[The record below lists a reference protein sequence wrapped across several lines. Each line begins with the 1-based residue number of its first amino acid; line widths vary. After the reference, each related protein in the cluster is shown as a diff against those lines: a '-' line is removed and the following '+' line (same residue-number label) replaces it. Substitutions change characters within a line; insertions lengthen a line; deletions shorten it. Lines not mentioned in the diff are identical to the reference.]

1 MFGGLRPRMR
11 CWTCAAAIFVSATL
25 LTLSLRRLEWT
36 AFWSALQGANPLG
49 LLLAWGIFGASLF
62 FASWRWHLMLR
73 IGGNAVHPG
82 ASVRSALIGHCAH
95 TFLFGAMGGDVAK
108 AWIYA
113 RWHQLKSAEVLVA
126 APLDRLMALV
136 GAIAFGLLT
145 LGLGIFSGGFEPLC
159 DDRSLLLPAVWILGV
174 TGIAVLTAPAVFRW
188 SGTRFQSLDSF
199 RKTLRQNAAKLL
211 RDKSALFQSG
221 LAAFG
226 VHACLSFT
234 MAVCLASVSDAEI
247 PWLEALWLFPV
258 ISMISGLSIGVG
270 GAGWREGSA
279 LVLLGF
285 FGIPAEDAVAAALF
299 NLIIGFA
306 WCAVG
311 FAIWRRGEA
320 QLMMAKSKTLPRT
333 ISVVIPTWNEADSLA
348 ATVRSAKC
356 LPEVKEILLADS
368 GSEDRT
374 LEIGRLL
381 GCRVFQTMKGRGIQM
396 REAARRASGD
406 VVLLLHA
413 DTVLPKDGGRLLL
426 NVFRDQRVVGGGF
439 WKRFDRP
446 SVWTWGSRFRCLI
459 RLYPGGLVLGDQAMF
474 IRRTVLETLGGVP
487 PLPLMEEFELCRRLN
502 QTGRLALADGTVV
515 TSARKFR
522 QLGAWKT
529 YWLMWRVT
537 FGYYLGTPVHK
548 LAEIYSR
555 K

>member
-1 MFGGLRPRMR
+1 MFRRPRKWR
-11 CWTCAAAIFVSATL
+11 WTCAAAIFVSAAL
-25 LTLSLRRLEWT
+25 LTLSLRRLELT
-36 AFWSALQGANPLG
+36 VFWSALQGANPLG
-49 LLLAWGIFGASLF
+49 LLLALGIFGAGLF

-95 TFLFGAMGGDVAK
+95 TFLFGAAGGDVAK
-108 AWIYA
+108 SWIYA
-113 RWHQLKSAEVLVA
+113 RWHRFQGAEVLGA
-126 APLDRLMALV
+126 APLDRLAALA

-145 LGLGIFSGGFEPLC
+145 MVLGIFSGGFEPLRE
-159 DDRSLLLPAVWILGV
+159 RSLLLAAVWILGV
-174 TGIAVLTAPAVFRW
+174 TGIALLTALAVSQWR
-188 SGTRFQSLDSF
+188 GTRFQSLDRF
-199 RKTLRQNAAKLL
+199 RKTLRQSGAKLL
-211 RDKSALFQSG
+211 RDPSALFKSG

-234 MAVCLASVSDAEI
+234 MAVCLASVSESEI
-247 PWLEALWLFPV
+247 PWLSVLWLFPI
-258 ISMISGLSIGVG
+258 ISMISGLPIGVG

-285 FGIPAEDAVAAALF
+285 FGVPAEDAVAAALF
-299 NLIIGFA
+299 NLAIGFA

-311 FAIWRRGEA
+311 FATWRRGEA
-320 QLMMAKSKTLPRT
+320 RLAAAKSRTLPRT

-348 ATVRSAKC
+348 ETVRSAKC
-356 LPEVKEILLADS
+356 LPEVREILLADG
-368 GSEDRT
+368 GSEDKTR
-374 LEIGRLL
+374 EIGRSL
-381 GCRVFQTMKGRGIQM
+381 GCRVFQTAKGRGTQM
-396 REAARRASGD
+396 REAAQSACGD

-426 NVFRDQRVVGGGF
+426 NVFRDQQVVGGGF

-459 RLYPGGLVLGDQAMF
+459 RLYPGGRVMGDQAMF
-474 IRRTVLETLGGVP
+474 VRREALETLGGVP
-487 PLPLMEEFELCRRLN
+487 DLPLMEEFELCRRLSR
-502 QTGRLALADGTVV
+502 TGRLALADGTVV

-522 QLGAWKT
+522 KLGALKT
-529 YWLMWRVT
+529 YWLMWRIT
-537 FGYYLGTPVHK
+537 IRYYLGTPVQK
-548 LAEIYSR
+548 LAEIYSG

>member
-1 MFGGLRPRMR
+1 MR
-11 CWTCAAAIFVSATL
+11 CWTCAAAIFVSAAL

-49 LLLAWGIFGASLF
+49 LLLALGIFGASLF

-73 IGGNAVHPG
+73 IGGNVVHPG

-95 TFLFGAMGGDVAK
+95 TFLFGAVGGDVAK

-113 RWHQLKSAEVLVA
+113 RWHQLKGVEVLGA
-126 APLDRLMALV
+126 APLDRLTALT

-145 LGLGIFSGGFEPLC
+145 MGLGFFSGGFEPFRDL
-159 DDRSLLLPAVWILGV
+159 SLPLPAVWILGV
-174 TGIAVLTAPAVFRW
+174 MGIVVFTVLVVSRW
-188 SGTRFQSLDSF
+188 GGKRFQSLDSF
-199 RKTLRQNAAKLL
+199 RKTLRQSGAKLL
-211 RDKSALFQSG
+211 RDKNALFKSG

-226 VHACLSFT
+226 GHACLSFT
-234 MAVCLASVSDAEI
+234 MAVCLASVSESEI
-247 PWLEALWLFPV
+247 PWLSALWLFPV
-258 ISMISGLSIGVG
+258 ISMISGLPIGVG

-299 NLIIGFA
+299 NLMIGFA

-311 FAIWRRGEA
+311 FGIWRRGEA
-320 QLMMAKSKTLPRT
+320 RLAAAKSKTLPRT

-348 ATVRSAKC
+348 ETVRSAKC
-356 LPEVKEILLADS
+356 LPEVKEILLADG
-368 GSEDRT
+368 GSKDRT
-374 LEIGRLL
+374 MEIGKSM
-381 GCRVFQTMKGRGIQM
+381 GCRVFQTKKGRGIQM

-426 NVFRDQRVVGGGF
+426 NVFRDRRVVGGGF

-446 SVWTWGSRFRCLI
+446 SVWTWGLRFRCLI

-474 IRRTVLETLGGVP
+474 VRRTVLETLGGVP
-487 PLPLMEEFELCRRLN
+487 DIPLMEEFELCRRLN
-502 QTGRLALADGTVV
+502 RTGRLALADGTVV
-515 TSARKFR
+515 TSARKFH

-537 FGYYLGTPVHK
+537 VCYYLGTPVHK
-548 LAEIYSR
+548 LAKIYSQ

>member
-1 MFGGLRPRMR
+1 MGR
-11 CWTCAAAIFVSATL
+11 WTRAAAIFVSAAL
-25 LTLSLRRLEWT
+25 LTLTLHRLEPT
-36 AFWSALQGANPLG
+36 AFWSTLQGANPLG
-49 LLLAWGIFGASLF
+49 LLLALGIFGASLF

-95 TFLFGAMGGDVAK
+95 TFLFGAVGGDVAK
-108 AWIYA
+108 SWIYA
-113 RWHQLKSAEVLVA
+113 RWYQLKSAEVLGA
-126 APLDRLMALV
+126 APLDRLMALA

-145 LGLGIFSGGFEPLC
+145 MGLGIFSGGFEPLR
-159 DDRSLLLPAVWILGV
+159 DHSLLLPAVWILGV
-174 TGIAVLTAPAVFRW
+174 MGIVVLTALAVSRW
-188 SGTRFQSLDSF
+188 RGTRFQSLDRF
-199 RKTLRQNAAKLL
+199 RKTLRQSGAKLL
-211 RDKSALFQSG
+211 RDRSALFKSG

-226 VHACLSFT
+226 GHACLSFT
-234 MAVCLASVSDAEI
+234 MAVCLASVSEAEI
-247 PWLEALWLFPV
+247 PWLSALWLFPI
-258 ISMISGLSIGVG
+258 ISMISGLPIGVG

-279 LVLLGF
+279 LILLGF

-299 NLIIGFA
+299 NLMIGFA

-320 QLMMAKSKTLPRT
+320 ELAPMKSKTLPQT

-348 ATVRSAKC
+348 ETVRSAQC
-356 LPEVKEILLADS
+356 LPEVKEILLADG
-368 GSEDRT
+368 GSEDKT
-374 LEIGRLL
+374 LEIGRSL
-381 GCRVFQTMKGRGIQM
+381 GCRIFQTAKGRGTQM

-413 DTVLPKDGGRLLL
+413 DTALPKDGGRLLL
-426 NVFRDQRVVGGGF
+426 NVFRDRRVVGGGF
-439 WKRFDRP
+439 WKRFDRS

-474 IRRTVLETLGGVP
+474 VRRTVLETLGGVP
-487 PLPLMEEFELCRRLN
+487 DIPLMEEFELCRRLN

-515 TSARKFR
+515 TSARKFHK
-522 QLGAWKT
+522 LGAWKT
-529 YWLMWRVT
+529 YWLMGRVT
-537 FGYYLGTPVHK
+537 VCYYLGTPVHK
-548 LAEIYSR
+548 LAEIYSG

>member
-1 MFGGLRPRMR
+1 MWR
-11 CWTCAAAIFVSATL
+11 WTRAAAIFVSAAL
-25 LTLSLRRLEWT
+25 LTLSISWLDPT

-49 LLLAWGIFGASLF
+49 LLLALGIFGASLF

-95 TFLFGAMGGDVAK
+95 TFLFGAVGGDVAK
-108 AWIYA
+108 SWIYA
-113 RWHQLKSAEVLVA
+113 RWYRLKSAEVLGA
-126 APLDRLMALV
+126 APLDRLMALA

-145 LGLGIFSGGFEPLC
+145 MGLGIFSGGFAPLR
-159 DDRSLLLPAVWILGV
+159 DRSLLLPVVWILGV
-174 TGIAVLTAPAVFRW
+174 AGIAALTVLAVSQWR
-188 SGTRFQSLDSF
+188 GTRFQSLDRF
-199 RKTLRQNAAKLL
+199 RKTLRQSGAKLW
-211 RDKSALFQSG
+211 RDRSALFQSG

-234 MAVCLASVSDAEI
+234 MAVCLASVSEAEI
-247 PWLEALWLFPV
+247 PWLSALWLFPV
-258 ISMISGLSIGVG
+258 ISMISGLPIGVG

-299 NLIIGFA
+299 NLMIGFA

-311 FAIWRRGEA
+311 FATWRRGEA
-320 QLMMAKSKTLPRT
+320 ELAPTKNKTLPRT

-348 ATVRSAKC
+348 KTVRSAKC
-356 LPEVKEILLADS
+356 LPEVKEILLADG

-374 LEIGRLL
+374 LEIGRSL
-381 GCRVFQTMKGRGIQM
+381 GCLVFQTAKGRGTQM
-396 REAARRASGD
+396 RQAARCASGD

-426 NVFRDQRVVGGGF
+426 NVFRDRRVVGGGF

-474 IRRTVLETLGGVP
+474 VRRTVLETLGGVP
-487 PLPLMEEFELCRRLN
+487 DIPLMEEFELCRRLN

-515 TSARKFR
+515 TSARKFNK
-522 QLGAWKT
+522 LGGWKT
-529 YWLMWRVT
+529 YWLMWQVT
-537 FGYYLGTPVHK
+537 VRYYLGTPVHK
-548 LAEIYSR
+548 LAEIYSG

>member
-1 MFGGLRPRMR
+1 MWR
-11 CWTCAAAIFVSATL
+11 WTRAAAIFVSAAL
-25 LTLSLRRLEWT
+25 LTLSISRLDPT
-36 AFWSALQGANPLG
+36 AFWLALQGANPLG
-49 LLLAWGIFGASLF
+49 LLLALGIFGASLF

-95 TFLFGAMGGDVAK
+95 TFLFGAVGGDVAK
-108 AWIYA
+108 SWIYA
-113 RWHQLKSAEVLVA
+113 RWYQLKSAEVLGA
-126 APLDRLMALV
+126 APLDRLMALA

-145 LGLGIFSGGFEPLC
+145 MGLGIFSGGFEPLR
-159 DDRSLLLPAVWILGV
+159 DRSLLLPVVWIFGV
-174 TGIAVLTAPAVFRW
+174 TGIAALTALAVSQWR
-188 SGTRFQSLDSF
+188 GTRFQSLDRF
-199 RKTLRQNAAKLL
+199 RKTLRQSGAKLL
-211 RDKSALFQSG
+211 QDRSALFKSG

-234 MAVCLASVSDAEI
+234 MAVCLASVSEAEI
-247 PWLEALWLFPV
+247 PWLSALWLFPV
-258 ISMISGLSIGVG
+258 ISMISGLPIGVG

-299 NLIIGFA
+299 NLMIGFA

-311 FAIWRRGEA
+311 FATWRRGEA
-320 QLMMAKSKTLPRT
+320 ELAPIKNKTLPRT

-348 ATVRSAKC
+348 KTVRSAKC
-356 LPEVKEILLADS
+356 LPEVKEILLADG
-368 GSEDRT
+368 GSKDRT
-374 LEIGRLL
+374 LEIGRSL
-381 GCRVFQTMKGRGIQM
+381 GCLIFQTAKGRGTQM
-396 REAARRASGD
+396 RTAARCASGD

-426 NVFRDQRVVGGGF
+426 NVFRDRRVVGGGF

-446 SVWTWGSRFRCLI
+446 SVWTWGSRLRCLI

-474 IRRTVLETLGGVP
+474 VRRTVLETLGGVP
-487 PLPLMEEFELCRRLN
+487 DIPLMEEFELCRRLN
-502 QTGRLALADGTVV
+502 QTGRLSLADGTVV
-515 TSARKFR
+515 TSARKFH
-522 QLGAWKT
+522 QLGGWKT
-529 YWLMWRVT
+529 YWLMWQVT
-537 FGYYLGTPVHK
+537 VRYYLGAPVHK
-548 LAEIYSR
+548 LAEIYSG